1 MEIKG
6 KKVMVLGGYGEVGF
20 AICRKLLQENP
31 RELIVTSL
39 RKDEAV
45 GAVKKLQPEASG
57 KTKLTPVYG
66 NLFVRWSLKDTPRD
80 WLRST
85 PRYQRWLAQDA
96 LEELNE
102 KILTSSTLFKVI
114 ARYRPEVIIDCVN
127 TATTLAYQNIYQSY
141 REISRALET
150 PKDVDGLT
158 VSIYHLL
165 STVCIPPLIRHLQI
179 LYEAMKRKGTL
190 FYLKVG
196 TTGTG
201 GMGLNIP
208 FTHGEEQ
215 PSRLLLSKTAV
226 AGAHTLLLFLLSR
239 TPGGPVVKELKPAAL
254 IGWRGVGRGRIVKGG
269 SSIPLYDC
277 PADKGYRLIRGK
289 RFFGQEAKMGKRLKG
304 KEMEGA
310 YVDTGENGLFSL
322 DEYKVVTALGLMEYL
337 TPEEIASE
345 AILEIRGT
353 HSSKDVLGAIAGAV
367 MGSTYRAGLL
377 RQRVLKE
384 MELLAGDGFA
394 YGLLGPRVAKLIF
407 EAHLL
412 GRRHGTLE
420 RVVRSSPGEISRILE
435 KEVTKNSK
443 VRSAALSLGIP
454 ILLSDGETLLFATRS
469 GADKAW
475 EEEPMIVTK
484 ETIERWASQEWIDL
498 RPQNMSLWRSRFQ
511 KILRRSALSAKDTSS
526 RFDRGSRFWPHDR
539 KGQIVIDPGEIV
551 GWILVEENAGSQDK
565 AFTV

>member
-6 KKVMVLGGYGEVGF
+6 KKVMVLGGYGEVGS
-20 AICRKLLQENP
+20 AICRKLLQESP

-39 RKDEAV
+39 REDEAL
-45 GAVKKLQPEASG
+45 GAVQKLRPEAPG
-57 KTKLTPVYG
+57 KTKLSPVYG

-80 WLRST
+80 MLWST
-85 PRYQRWLAQDA
+85 PRYQKWLAQDA
-96 LEELNE
+96 LEELSE

-114 ARYRPEVIIDCVN
+114 ARHRPEVIIDCVN

-150 PKDVDGLT
+150 PMDADGLT
-158 VSIYHLL
+158 ISIYHLL

-310 YVDTGENGLFSL
+310 YVDTGENGFFSL
-322 DEYKVVTALGLMEYL
+322 DEYKVVTALGLMEYI
-337 TPEEIASE
+337 TPEEIARE

-367 MGSTYRAGLL
+367 MGSHVPGWAFAATGVER
-377 RQRVLKE
+377 
-384 MELLAGDGFA
+384 DG
-394 YGLLGPRVAKLIF
+394 G
-407 EAHLL
+407 
-412 GRRHGTLE
+412 
-420 RVVRSSPGEISRILE
+420 IS
-435 KEVTKNSK
+435 
-443 VRSAALSLGIP
+443 
-454 ILLSDGETLLFATRS
+454 
-469 GADKAW
+469 W
-475 EEEPMIVTK
+475 
-484 ETIERWASQEWIDL
+484 RWICLWSL
-498 RPQNMSLWRSRFQ
+498 RPE
-511 KILRRSALSAKDTSS
+511 SS
-526 RFDRGSRFWPHDR
+526 QTD
-539 KGQIVIDPGEIV
+539 
-551 GWILVEENAGSQDK
+551 L
-565 AFTV
+565 